1 MIIANDWMTELTE
14 KLKSYFGDKLILTGL
29 QGSYQRDEATE
40 NSDIDAVII
49 LDALSLGDLKTV
61 KGVLATMPENDKT
74 CGFISGRNELRNWPK
89 HELFQFM
96 NDTRLYYGSFDG
108 LLPEIRRDDVI
119 ESVKI
124 GASGLYHACCHTF
137 LHGEPQALKALYKGA
152 FFILQATYYLRHGEY
167 VRSKKELL
175 PLLTETE
182 REILSV
188 SMSWNEHQKKIIAD
202 SDEYF
207 SLIISWC
214 SEILSEIF

>member
-1 MIIANDWMTELTE
+1 MIIANDWMRELTG
-14 KLKSYFGDKLILTGL
+14 KLKPYFGDRLILTGL

-119 ESVKI
+119 ESVKV

-137 LHGEPQALKALYKGA
+137 LHGEPQALKELYKGA
-152 FFILQATYYLRHGEY
+152 FFILQAAYYLRHGEY
-167 VRSKKELL
+167 VRSKKELF

-182 REILSV
+182 RQILSV
-188 SMSWNEHQKKIIAD
+188 GINWNEHQKKIIAD
-202 SDEYF
+202 PDEYF

-214 SEILSEIF
+214 AEILSEIF

>member
-1 MIIANDWMTELTE
+1 MTELTE
-14 KLKSYFGDKLILTGL
+14 KLKDHFGGRLILTGL

-49 LDALSLGDLKTV
+49 LDTLSLGDLKIV
-61 KGVLATMPENDKT
+61 KAVFATMPENDKV

-89 HELFQFM
+89 CELFQFV
-96 NDTRLYYGSFDG
+96 NDTRLHYGSFDG

-124 GASGLYHACCHTF
+124 GTSGLYHACCHTF
-137 LHGEPQALKALYKGA
+137 LHGEPQALKELYKGA
-152 FFILQATYYLRHGEY
+152 FFILQATYYLREGEY

-182 REILSV
+182 QDILSV
-188 SMSWNEHQKKIIAD
+188 SMNWNEHQKKITAD
-202 SDEYF
+202 ADEYF
-207 SLIISWC
+207 GLMISWC

>member
-1 MIIANDWMTELTE
+1 MIIANKWMIELTE
-14 KLKSYFGDKLILTGL
+14 KLKDHFGNRLILTGL

-49 LDALSLGDLKTV
+49 LDTLLMDDLKTV
-61 KGVLATMPENDKT
+61 KGILATMPENDKA

-89 HELFQFM
+89 HELFQFI

-108 LLPEIRRDDVI
+108 LLPEIRRDDII

-137 LHGEPQALKALYKGA
+137 LHGEPQALKELYKGA
-152 FFILQATYYLRHGEY
+152 FFILQAAYYLRHGEY

-175 PLLTETE
+175 PLLTKTE
-182 REILSV
+182 REILAV
-188 SMSWNEHQKKIIAD
+188 NMNWYEHQKKITAD
-202 SDEYF
+202 ADEYF
-207 SLIISWC
+207 DGIISWC
-214 SEILSEIF
+214 SEILSETF

>member
-89 HELFQFM
+89 HELLQFM
-96 NDTRLYYGSFDG
+96 NDTCLYYGSFDG

-137 LHGEPQALKALYKGA
+137 LHGEPQALKELYKGA

>member
-1 MIIANDWMTELTE
+1 MIIANDWMSELTE
-14 KLKSYFGDKLILTGL
+14 KLKPYFGDRLILTGL
-29 QGSYQRDEATE
+29 QGSYRRDEATE

-119 ESVKI
+119 ESVKV

-137 LHGEPQALKALYKGA
+137 LHGEPQALKELYKGA
-152 FFILQATYYLRHGEY
+152 FFILQAAYYLRHGEY
-167 VRSKKELL
+167 VRSKKELF

-182 REILSV
+182 RQILSV
-188 SMSWNEHQKKIIAD
+188 GINWNEHQKKIIAD
-202 SDEYF
+202 PDEYF

-214 SEILSEIF
+214 AEILSEIF